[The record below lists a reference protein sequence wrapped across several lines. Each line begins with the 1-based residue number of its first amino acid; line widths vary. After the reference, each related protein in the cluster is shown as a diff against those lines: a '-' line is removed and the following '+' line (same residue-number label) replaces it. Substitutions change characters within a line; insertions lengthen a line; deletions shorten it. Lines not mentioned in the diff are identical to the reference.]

1 MAVVKNISTEA
12 GREFWAHVEGIASQ
26 VAQDHMLTK
35 VRNVAACSRH
45 RDIKVGAVIYDPR
58 DQTTVSFGVNSL
70 TAGMDETEDRLHCHP
85 LKDLVW
91 EHAERNVIYNAARYG
106 LPTDGMGMAM
116 SWYPCAP
123 CARAI
128 VAAGIVEMLAIEPD
142 WTSAK
147 WGPSWLAAEEIL
159 AKAGVKVHFVQK
171 QAA

>member
-1 MAVVKNISTEA
+1 
-12 GREFWAHVEGIASQ
+12 
-26 VAQDHMLTK
+26 
-35 VRNVAACSRH
+35 
-45 RDIKVGAVIYDPR
+45 
-58 DQTTVSFGVNSL
+58 
-70 TAGMDETEDRLHCHP
+70 
-85 LKDLVW
+85 
-91 EHAERNVIYNAARYG
+91 
-106 LPTDGMGMAM
+106 MGMAM

-159 AKAGVKVHFVQK
+159 AKAGVKVHFIQK